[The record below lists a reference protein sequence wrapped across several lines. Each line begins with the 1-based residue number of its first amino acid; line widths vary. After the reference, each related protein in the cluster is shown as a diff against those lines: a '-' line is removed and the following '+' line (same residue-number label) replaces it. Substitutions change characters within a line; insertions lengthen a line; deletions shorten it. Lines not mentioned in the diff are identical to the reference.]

1 MPNHLRSLQL
11 LPLLAPAL
19 AFAQDAAPTGSSA
32 DSEPNPSVAQVEPA
46 DNSAN
51 TLSATATYV
60 YLTGDY
66 GLATDTDVFAGIL
79 ALEHDAARWRV
90 RGDVSVLTIDGPSTV
105 GTGGAT
111 AGARPSTDRT
121 TGLGDTN
128 LEATWKFME
137 PEAARQIDLTGRVK
151 LPTADES
158 RGLGT
163 GEFDY
168 YVQVD
173 VSQRINT
180 LVVFGNLGWQF
191 LGDSARYQLDDGPYA
206 TVGLAGPLGDAL
218 TAGAGLN
225 WRSDTGG
232 GADDALDSFV
242 FVSRD
247 LDEQWRAV
255 LIGIVGFTDASPDL
269 GAGLS
274 LAYTF

>member
-11 LPLLAPAL
+11 LALLAPSLAL
-19 AFAQDAAPTGSSA
+19 AQDA
-32 DSEPNPSVAQVEPA
+32 EPA
-46 DNSAN
+46 ADTTARQNPTPTQGRSAEN
-51 TLSATATYV
+51 TATLSATATYV

-66 GLATDTDVFAGIL
+66 GLASDTDVFAGIL
-79 ALEHDAARWRV
+79 ALEHDADRWRV
-90 RGDVSVLTIDGPSTV
+90 RGDVSVLTIDGPSAV
-105 GTGGAT
+105 GTGGGT

-128 LEATWKFME
+128 LEGTWKFLE
-137 PEAARQIDLTGRVK
+137 PESARQINLTGRVK
-151 LPTADES
+151 LPTANEDH
-158 RGLGT
+158 GLGT

-168 YVQVD
+168 FVQVD

-180 LVVFGNLGWQF
+180 LVIFGNIGWQF
-191 LGDSARYQLDDGPYA
+191 LGDSSRYQLDDGPYA
-206 TVGLAGPLGDAL
+206 TVGLAGPLTEGL

-232 GADDALDSFV
+232 GADDAVDSFV